1 MTKHE
6 AEVRWQRGD
15 GEAFTDRRYSRAHAW
30 HFDGGAV
37 VAASSSPHSV
47 PLPFSRADAVDPE
60 EALVAAIASCHML
73 TFLFLAAKAGYTVDE
88 YADAATGDQGT
99 NADGRAAL
107 THVTLRPAVVFSGAL
122 VPDDA
127 AVEALHHRSHDECII
142 ANSVRTAITIAGSY
156 RHAAGAASADRSGV
170 APAHSGSARS

>member
-6 AEVRWQRGD
+6 AQVRWQRGAD
-15 GEAFTDRRYSRAHAW
+15 EAFVDRRYSRAHTW
-30 HFDGGAV
+30 HFDGGTA

-73 TFLFLAAKAGYTVDE
+73 TFLFLAAKAGYTIEQYVDSSVAE
-88 YADAATGDQGT
+88 LGK
-99 NADGRAAL
+99 NEHGRPAV
-107 THVTLRPAVVFSGAL
+107 TRVTLRPEIVFSGPR

-127 AVEALHHRSHDECII
+127 AVEALHHQSHEECII
-142 ANSVRTAITIAGSY
+142 ANSVRTEITVAGTF
-156 RHAAGAASADRSGV
+156 RHTDAGASGRDV
-170 APAHSGSARS
+170 APAPP